1 MGTAARKHPFSDL
14 SDTDLAEYER
24 RVRAMP
30 TLADVMRKVESFT
43 RTEHELSGPAAG
55 RGELREC
62 HHLGRGRPLNCGAEP
77 VKGSDFERALALL
90 HHTATLSRSNIAFCI
105 SRWFARGK

>member
-30 TLADVMRKVESFT
+30 TLADVIKVESFT
-43 RTEHELSGPAAG
+43 RTEHELSGPSS
-55 RGELREC
+55 
-62 HHLGRGRPLNCGAEP
+62 RPE
-77 VKGSDFERALALL
+77 GSSGS
-90 HHTATLSRSNIAFCI
+90 ATTSVADGL
-105 SRWFARGK
+105 

>member
-43 RTEHELSGPAAG
+43 RTEHELSGPSSRPEGAQGVPPPRSRTAS
-55 RGELREC
+55 ELRSGASQG
-62 HHLGRGRPLNCGAEP
+62 LGL
-77 VKGSDFERALALL
+77 
-90 HHTATLSRSNIAFCI
+90 
-105 SRWFARGK
+105 

>member
-30 TLADVMRKVESFT
+30 TLADVMRKVESLT
-43 RTEHELSGPAAG
+43 RTEHELSGPSSRPEGSSGSATTSVADAS
-55 RGELREC
+55 ELRSGASQG
-62 HHLGRGRPLNCGAEP
+62 LGL
-77 VKGSDFERALALL
+77 
-90 HHTATLSRSNIAFCI
+90 
-105 SRWFARGK
+105 